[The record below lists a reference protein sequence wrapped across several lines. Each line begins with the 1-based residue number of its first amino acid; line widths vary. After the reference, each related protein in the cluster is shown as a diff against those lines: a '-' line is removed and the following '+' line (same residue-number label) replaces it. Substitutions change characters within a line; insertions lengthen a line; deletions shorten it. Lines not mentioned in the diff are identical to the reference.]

1 MKELDSPKASKD
13 HILVCLSSSPSNKK
27 VIDTASRM
35 AKVFD
40 AEFTALYINT
50 ARKMSEDNE
59 LRLQKN
65 TEFARAKG
73 AKIVTLNG
81 EDIAFQVSE
90 YAKKSQVTKI
100 ILGRSGYK
108 SNRLF
113 TPPNFVDKIIKYS
126 PEIEV
131 YIIPDKAQKIY
142 FGNEENKKFKFSVFS
157 YTGLIISIVLLLIL
171 DYFLTEPHFSLKM
184 HFSGYPIIFLI
195 LFGFVYFIAI
205 VNQKQKDAMI
215 REIQLIK
222 EKEDI
227 LRSKN
232 ELIIKNKQ
240 EELRST
246 LLRAISH
253 DLRTPLTGI
262 SGFAQIL
269 MKNSNILSEDKK
281 QHIYTDIYDDSIWL
295 LNLVENLLAITR
307 FDKNEIKLNK
317 ESEYISDV
325 IRDAISHLGRKK
337 EKFFIHTDIE
347 NETLSAYMDSRL
359 ISQVIF
365 NLVDNAMKY
374 SPEGTNI
381 TIKARAADN
390 NIEISVIDEGLG
402 ISDEDKAK
410 IFEMFYTVNNKIADS
425 RRGLGLGLALCK
437 AVVEAHHGKFNITD
451 NLPCGTI
458 FSFDIKSDTEK
469 ENE

>member
-1 MKELDSPKASKD
+1 MKELENIKD

-35 AKVFD
+35 AKVFN
-40 AEFTALYINT
+40 AEFTALYIESAN
-50 ARKMSEDNE
+50 KMSRDNE
-59 LRLQKN
+59 LRLQQN
-65 TEFARAKG
+65 TEFARERG
-73 AKIVTLNG
+73 ANIVTLSG

-100 ILGRSGYK
+100 ILGRSGYRP
-108 SNRLF
+108 NRLF

-126 PEIEV
+126 PEIEI
-131 YIIPDKAQKIY
+131 YIIPDKAQKMY
-142 FGNEENKKFKFSVFS
+142 FGQQENKKNKFSIFS
-157 YTGLIISIVLLLIL
+157 YPGLTISILILLLF
-171 DYFLTEPHFSLKM
+171 DYFFTEPRFSLAI
-184 HFSGYPIIFLI
+184 SGFPVVFLI
-195 LFGFVYFIAI
+195 LFVFVYFVAI
-205 VNQKQKDAMI
+205 INQKQKDAML
-215 REIQLIK
+215 REIQLTK

-227 LRSKN
+227 LQAKN

-240 EELRST
+240 EEMRST

-262 SGFAQIL
+262 SGFAEIL
-269 MKNSNILSEDKK
+269 LKNSNILSEDKK
-281 QHIYTDIYDDSIWL
+281 QHIYSDIYDDSIWL

-325 IRDAISHLGRKK
+325 IRDAVSHLGRKK
-337 EKFFIHTDIE
+337 EKFFIHINVEKE
-347 NETLSAYMDSRL
+347 NLSAYMDSRL

-381 TIKARAADN
+381 VIKAEADGN
-390 NIEISVIDEGLG
+390 DLKISVIDEGAG

-410 IFEMFYTVNNKIADS
+410 IFDMFYTVNNKIADG

-437 AVVEAHHGKFNITD
+437 AVIEAHGGKVNIMD
-451 NLPCGTI
+451 NKPCGTI
-458 FSFDIKSDTEK
+458 FSFDIKSDV
-469 ENE
+469 ENDNE